1 MTMTPRA
8 AFAAAIGIV
17 LMASPA
23 IPLLAPPAQAQ
34 APSAEALKAAA
45 AVVDLQTPPD
55 RTKALLETQ
64 LKELRSGAGIR
75 AMLGNNPQF
84 RMEAAKN
91 QPSFNAAIGRM
102 GAMQADALGPILRE
116 MQPATRQAMID
127 AYARAYTVAELNDIA
142 AFYRSPTGTKLR
154 ATQGQTN
161 AAANKVIQERFGPR
175 MQAAEKAI
183 APKLNAELKK
193 LMPPQAPAK

>member
-1 MTMTPRA
+1 MIVNNRTA
-8 AFAAAIGIV
+8 LAAAIGIAC
-17 LMASPA
+17 LAAPA
-23 IPLLAPPAQAQ
+23 LAQ
-34 APSAEALKAAA
+34 APSAEALKAAT
-45 AVVDLQTPPD
+45 AVIDLQTPPD
-55 RTKALLETQ
+55 RSKAMLEGQ
-64 LKELRSGAGIR
+64 LKELRSGAAIR

-102 GAMQADALGPILRE
+102 GAIQADALGPILRE

-127 AYARAYTVAELNDIA
+127 SYARAYTVAELNEIA

-154 ATQGQTN
+154 ATQGQAN
-161 AAANKVIQERFGPR
+161 ASANKVIQDRFGPR
-175 MQAAEKAI
+175 MQAAEKGI

-193 LMPPQAPAK
+193 LMPSAPAK